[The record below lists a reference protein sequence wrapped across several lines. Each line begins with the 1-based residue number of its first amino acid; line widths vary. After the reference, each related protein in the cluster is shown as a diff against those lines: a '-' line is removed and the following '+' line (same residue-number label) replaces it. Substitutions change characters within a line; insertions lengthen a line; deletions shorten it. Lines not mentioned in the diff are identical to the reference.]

1 MYARRSIARKCYQRW
16 VLPIKGS
23 WFQQN
28 TRPILSVFGVLS
40 LRQFVTNNGK
50 FGKFGRLWTREG
62 PVPFLF
68 EERER
73 MRHFVITGILVIAV
87 AFLAY
92 TGIHAVHLMPVNASA
107 QATEIDWMW
116 NLMEIAMSFLFA
128 LIVAPMFYSLVVF
141 RPKKGDTTDAKH
153 VEGNTPL
160 EITWT
165 VIPLFVVVIFAYLG
179 AGNLSRTVRNY
190 PDAMVVKVVGS
201 QWSWKFEYP
210 DYGITTQEL
219 YLPEDKPVLLK
230 MESTD
235 VIHSFW
241 VPEFRVKQDL
251 VPGRVTELRITPTLA
266 GDYKVRCAE
275 LCGTSH
281 YKMEQAVVVVDGAL
295 FTSWVGER
303 QVEAAALNTPEAR
316 GQALVT
322 ANGCAACHSINGAA
336 GVGPTWQGLF
346 GSTVELETGTVTAD
360 EAFIIESIKDPKA
373 KVVKGFQPTMP
384 VYPFTDEQ
392 IADIVAYIK
401 TLK

>member
-1 MYARRSIARKCYQRW
+1 
-16 VLPIKGS
+16 
-23 WFQQN
+23 
-28 TRPILSVFGVLS
+28 
-40 LRQFVTNNGK
+40 VTNKGK
-50 FGKFGRLWTREG
+50 FGKFGRLWTWEG

-73 MRHFVITGILVIAV
+73 MRHFVIVAILVLA
-87 AFLAY
+87 ATFLVY
-92 TGIHAVHLMPVNASA
+92 TGLDAANLMPVNAST
-107 QATEIDWMW
+107 QASEIDWMW
-116 NLMEIAMSFLFA
+116 NLQVVAMSFLFS
-128 LIVAPMFYSLVVF
+128 LIVVPMFYSLVVF
-141 RPKKGDTTDAKH
+141 RRKKGDTTDAEH

-179 AGNLSRTVRNY
+179 AGNLANTLRGDPN
-190 PDAMVVKVVGS
+190 AMVVKVVGS

-210 DYGITTQEL
+210 EYGITTQEL
-219 YLPEDKPVLLK
+219 YLPEGKQVLLK

-251 VPGRVTELRITPTLA
+251 VPGRVTELHITPTLA
-266 GDYKVRCAE
+266 GEYKVRCAE

-281 YKMEQAVVVVDGAL
+281 YSMEQPVIVVDGAL
-295 FTSWVGER
+295 FTSWVSER
-303 QVEAAALNTPEAR
+303 QAEAAALDTPEAR

-322 ANGCAACHSINGAA
+322 ANGCAACHSIDGSARI
-336 GVGPTWQGLF
+336 GPTWFNLF
-346 GSTVELETGTVTAD
+346 GSTVQLSDGTSVTAD
-360 EAFIIESIKDPKA
+360 DAFLAESIKAPQA
-373 KVVKGFQPTMP
+373 KIVAGFETQIMP
-384 VYPFTDEQ
+384 PYQFTDEQ